1 MDSFIVRAVTLS
13 YVARNEVIA
22 ESESTAEE
30 LVLALSDAERRVTRR
45 LSQVLAHHDCTT
57 ERWRALTLLSRG
69 EGHSMS
75 ELADFTQLPPA
86 SLTRLVDGLVGD
98 NLVHRKA
105 DARDRRRVIVHIAP
119 RGRALQRRL
128 SQAIAAERDAI
139 FADVG
144 ELQLAQLFDALA
156 DLAAALR

>member
-1 MDSFIVRAVTLS
+1 LIVA
-13 YVARNEVIA
+13 
-22 ESESTAEE
+22 SESTAEE

-57 ERWRALTLLSRG
+57 ERWRALTLLSRDS
-69 EGHSMS
+69 GHSMS
-75 ELADFTQLPPA
+75 ELAEFTQLPPA
-86 SLTRLVDGLVGD
+86 SLTRLVDGLVDD

-105 DARDRRRVIVHIAP
+105 DARDRRRVIVHITP

-128 SQAIAAERDAI
+128 SEAIAAERDAI

-144 ELQLAQLFDALA
+144 ELQLGQLLESLA
-156 DLAAALR
+156 DLTSALR

>member
-1 MDSFIVRAVTLS
+1 MAKH
-13 YVARNEVIA
+13 EVIVS
-22 ESESTAEE
+22 SESTAEE

-69 EGHSMS
+69 DGHSMS
-75 ELADFTQLPPA
+75 ELAEFTQLPPA

-105 DARDRRRVIVHIAP
+105 DARDRRRVIVHITP
-119 RGRALQRRL
+119 RGSTLQRRL
-128 SQAIAAERDAI
+128 SEAIAAERDTI

-144 ELQLAQLFDALA
+144 EHQLGQWLESLA
-156 DLAAALR
+156 ELASALR